1 VLRVIGRLNMGG
13 PAHQAGLLSG
23 RRFHP
28 ERYRTLLVHGSLA
41 PGEASL
47 AGIAE
52 EEGATMRFLPEMRQS
67 VRPPRD
73 AWALSGLIRV
83 ARAFGPDVVHTHT
96 AKAGFLG
103 RQAALAVRPRPL
115 VVHTFHGHVL
125 EGYFGPAKS
134 RLYLEL
140 ERAMARVSDR
150 LVGVSRATVDD
161 LVRLGVAPREKFR
174 VLPLGLD
181 LDRLADIPRSS
192 FHPHGGGNDDRG
204 AGPRAAARRE
214 LGLGEDE
221 VLLAFVGRFAP
232 IKRLDLLLEA
242 FARARAGE
250 PRLRLAVVGDGDE
263 RASLERRASELG
275 VAADARFL
283 GYRRELRPVF
293 AAADLAVLCS
303 DNEGT
308 PVSLIEAAA
317 AGLPAVATDVGGVG
331 EVVSEG
337 TGILVP
343 PDDPQALADAIQA
356 MATDPNRRQAAGL
369 AARDRAI
376 SKYSAERLIADVDS
390 LYREL
395 LSTSL
400 TRRPSQIP
408 GGRR

>member
-52 EEGATMRFLPEMRQS
+52 EEGATMRFLPAMRQS
-67 VRPPRD
+67 VSPLHDSR
-73 AWALSGLIRV
+73 ALAGLIRV
-83 ARAFGPDVVHTHT
+83 ARAFRPDVVHTHT

-103 RQAALAVRPRPL
+103 RQAALAVRPRPV
-115 VVHTFHGHVL
+115 VVHTYHGHVL
-125 EGYFGPAKS
+125 EGYFGPAKA
-134 RLYLEL
+134 RLYLGL

-150 LVGVSRATVDD
+150 LIGVSQATVDD

-181 LDRLADIPRSS
+181 LDRLAAPDPELR
-192 FHPHGGGNDDRG
+192 DE
-204 AGPRAAARRE
+204 ARRE

-221 VLLAFVGRFAP
+221 LLLAFVGRFAP

-242 FARARAGE
+242 FARARGTE
-250 PRLRLAVVGDGDE
+250 PRLRLAVVGDGGE
-263 RASLERRASELG
+263 RAGLERRAGELG
-275 VAADARFL
+275 VAADVRFL
-283 GYRRELRPVF
+283 GYRRDLRPVF
-293 AAADLAVLCS
+293 AAADLAVLSS

-317 AGLPAVATDVGGVG
+317 AGLPAVATDVGGVS
-331 EVVSEG
+331 EVVNED

-343 PDDPQALADAIQA
+343 PNDPQALSDAIQT
-356 MATDPNRRQAAGL
+356 MATNPSRREEAGQEARRRAL
-369 AARDRAI
+369 DRYGAARLI
-376 SKYSAERLIADVDS
+376 SDIDS
-390 LYREL
+390 LYQEL
-395 LSTSL
+395 MEA
-400 TRRPSQIP
+400 RRARGAS
-408 GGRR
+408 R